1 MSERGERNIRDTPT
15 RSFAR
20 RFYKAAEAGAVEG
33 GYTVRLDGT
42 QVRTPAKA
50 KLVVPVEG
58 LAQDIAGEFAAQ
70 GAEIVPAAMP
80 VTRLAN
86 SAIDTIAAAMDTV
99 ADEFGAYAGSD
110 LLCYRAETPRG
121 LVARQSEH
129 WDPVLAWVAKDL
141 GARFYTV
148 AGIMHRPQ
156 PEGAIAAMRAEARAF
171 DCFGLCALQTLTALT
186 GSAVLAL
193 ALARGAIGRDAAWD
207 AAMVDEDWQ
216 TEHWGEDMEAALQR
230 AGRRRDFD
238 AACRVLELL
247 AAQA

>member
-1 MSERGERNIRDTPT
+1 MSEPEERKIRDTPT
-15 RSFAR
+15 RTFAR
-20 RFYKAAEAGAVEG
+20 RFYKAAEAGMVEG
-33 GYTVRLDGT
+33 GYTVRLDGM

-70 GAEIVPAAMP
+70 GAQIVPAAMP

-86 SAIDTIAAAMDTV
+86 SAIDTVAAAMDSV
-99 ADEFGAYAGSD
+99 ADEFAAYAGSD
-110 LLCYRAETPRG
+110 LLCYRAEAPRG
-121 LVARQSEH
+121 LVARQAEH
-129 WDPVLAWVAKDL
+129 WDPVLVWAAKEV
-141 GARFYTV
+141 GVRFHTV
-148 AGIMHRPQ
+148 AGIMHRRQ

-193 ALARGAIGRDAAWD
+193 ALARGVIGRDAAWD
-207 AAMVDEDWQ
+207 AAVVDETWQ
-216 TEHWGEDMEAALQR
+216 IEHWGDDMEAARQR
-230 AGRRRDFD
+230 AGRRRDFV